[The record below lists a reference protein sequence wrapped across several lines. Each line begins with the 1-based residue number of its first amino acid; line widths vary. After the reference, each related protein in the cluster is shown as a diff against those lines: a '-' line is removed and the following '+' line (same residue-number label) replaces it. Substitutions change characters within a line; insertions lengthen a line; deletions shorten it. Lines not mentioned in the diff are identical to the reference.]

1 MAETFIFFLTKILS
15 LCISG
20 VPCFGQVSWRYVKMF
35 AIIKSGGKQYTVKPG
50 DFLKVDSIKADE
62 NSVIEINDVLAV
74 SDNGQLSVGAPF
86 VKGAVVT
93 AKVVSH
99 VQGDKVLVFKRK
111 PRKDYKKR
119 YGHRSALTAIKIEDI
134 KVG

>member
-1 MAETFIFFLTKILS
+1 
-15 LCISG
+15 
-20 VPCFGQVSWRYVKMF
+20 MF

-50 DFLKVDSIKADE
+50 DTLNVDSLNAEAD
-62 NSVIEINDVLAV
+62 SVIEIKDVLAV
-74 SDNGQLSVGAPF
+74 SDNGQLNVGAPF
-86 VKGAVVT
+86 VEGAVVK

-99 VQGDKVLVFKRK
+99 FKGEKVLVFKRK

-119 YGHRSALTAIKIEDI
+119 YGHRSSLTAIKIEDI

>member
-1 MAETFIFFLTKILS
+1 
-15 LCISG
+15 
-20 VPCFGQVSWRYVKMF
+20 MF

-50 DFLKVDSIKADE
+50 DELKVDSIKADE
-62 NSVIEINDVLAV
+62 DSTIEIKDVLAV

-86 VKGAVVT
+86 VEGAVVT

-99 VQGDKVLVFKRK
+99 DKGDKILVFKRK
-111 PRKDYKKR
+111 RRKDYKKR
-119 YGHRSALTAIKIEDI
+119 YGHRSAVTSIKIEDI